1 MTDSRTP
8 RPWERRLKDLSFV
21 LANCAQ
27 TYFDPELFRMHTNQ
41 FLQTARTVTFIIQ
54 KNKGGIPE
62 FEAWYSSEVQENWR
76 MDQVMLWARD
86 ARNKIEK
93 IGDLELYSNL
103 QATLMFSYL
112 EEEDLALEC
121 ERHELLSVGVKRLV
135 RFARRQLPTGVSDT
149 AAVRIE
155 RRWVATSLPNWEL
168 LHALTYVY
176 IRLYACCNKLAVQ
189 LGGEIASDI
198 PSDTAALHL
207 TGEARHV
214 TYVKLRG
221 MKGFQ
226 SKTDRVGFDSGYEP
240 PPEIRSAIEE
250 HAGKLQKRDFE
261 SLFRYHI
268 DMAKATFD
276 IHGNHLSMVFL
287 FGEEGNNMDLLS
299 YAPED
304 QMDKFI
310 FWRSLAERIAVKRV
324 AGVIVVSEAW
334 IRRLPRR
341 GYPPVRDLPVI
352 GERLQVVGLDR
363 TGRYMVHQWSID
375 RSAGEASPALVPI
388 PHDEGEREA
397 VPTFLVPSMRAMEVE
412 GPSKHSD
419 VR

>member
-1 MTDSRTP
+1 MVAVYATGQSRGTLKTEMTDLRTP

-21 LANCAQ
+21 LANCAR
-27 TYFDPELFRMHTNQ
+27 TYFDPELFRMHTNH

-62 FEAWYSSEVQENWR
+62 FEAWYSSEVQDNWR
-76 MDQVMLWARD
+76 MDEVMLWARD

-93 IGDLELYSNL
+93 VGDLELYSSL

-112 EEEDLALEC
+112 EEEDLTLEC
-121 ERHELLSVGVKRLV
+121 GRHELLRVGVKRLV

-176 IRLYACCNKLAVQ
+176 SRLYACCNKLAVQ
-189 LGGEIASDI
+189 LGGKIASDI

-226 SKTDRVGFDSGYEP
+226 SRTDRVGFDSGYEP
-240 PPEIRSAIEE
+240 RRRFVRQLRSTL
-250 HAGKLQKRDFE
+250 KSCRKE
-261 SLFRYHI
+261 SLSRCSG
-268 DMAKATFD
+268 TT
-276 IHGNHLSMVFL
+276 ST
-287 FGEEGNNMDLLS
+287 
-299 YAPED
+299 
-304 QMDKFI
+304 
-310 FWRSLAERIAVKRV
+310 W
-324 AGVIVVSEAW
+324 
-334 IRRLPRR
+334 RRLRSISTVITSR
-341 GYPPVRDLPVI
+341 WFSCSEKKGTIWISFRMLPKI
-352 GERLQVVGLDR
+352 RWTSSSSGGHWQSELQ
-363 TGRYMVHQWSID
+363 
-375 RSAGEASPALVPI
+375 
-388 PHDEGEREA
+388 
-397 VPTFLVPSMRAMEVE
+397 
-412 GPSKHSD
+412 
-419 VR
+419 